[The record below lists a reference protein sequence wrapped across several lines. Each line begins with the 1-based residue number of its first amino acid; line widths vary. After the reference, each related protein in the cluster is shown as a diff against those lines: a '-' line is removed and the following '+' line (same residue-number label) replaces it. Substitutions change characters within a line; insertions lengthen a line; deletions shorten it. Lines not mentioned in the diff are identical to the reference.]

1 MDLSQLRSLRKSST
15 NNLAKLTSELQ
26 KESGGYADDTRYWK
40 LEGDKMGNGS
50 AVIRFLPAIGEN
62 DLPWVKTYSHG
73 FKGPTG
79 KWYIENCL
87 TTIGKDD
94 PVVEHVNALYNSGI
108 ESDKKLASAR
118 KRRLAY
124 VMNVLI
130 VSDPK
135 HPENEGQV
143 KLFKVG
149 KKIFDKIKDKLQP
162 AFEDE
167 KAVDVFNPWEGA
179 NFRLRMMK
187 VDGFANYDKS
197 TFDEPSEIGDDERI
211 LEVLNAR
218 HDLNELL
225 DEKNFKPYDVLKRK
239 LESVL
244 NGTTMVQPTAAEKV
258 LDDEPVAEQR
268 PVARTAPAKQPAREV
283 VTSDD
288 DDDLSFFSSL
298 VDD

>member
-1 MDLSQLRSLRKSST
+1 MDLAQLRALRKSST

-26 KESGGYADDTRYWK
+26 KESGAYAEDPRFWK

-62 DLPWVKTYSHG
+62 DLPWVKIYSHG

-94 PVVEHVNALYNSGI
+94 PVVEHVNALYNSGN
-108 ESDKKLASAR
+108 EADKKLASAR

-179 NFRLRMMK
+179 NFRLRMTK

-244 NGTTMVQPTAAEKV
+244 YGSTMVQPTAAEKV
-258 LDDEPVAEQR
+258 LDDEPVAEQK
-268 PVARTAPAKQPAREV
+268 PVARAAPAKQPTREV
-283 VTSDD
+283 VVSDD